1 MLDII
6 SIGDCTLDVFLDIDE
21 ATVSCEIKREQ
32 CLICFDYADKIPVK
46 RLTKIPS
53 AGNAGNNAVGSARLG
68 MNAGIYT
75 VIGNDRVGQEIKETF
90 RQEGVTTHYIRT
102 DSKHETNYST
112 VLNYNGERTILVYH
126 YERNYSLPKIPKT
139 KWLYYTSLGQGH
151 GHLNNQIV
159 KYLKKNPGTHLG
171 YNPGTHQLREGL
183 KNLKPVLK
191 KTEVLFVNKK
201 EAETIIG
208 KQNQTIKSLELA
220 LHELGVNNV
229 IITNGPDGAYA
240 YNGINHYHLPIFEKY
255 KAIER
260 TGAGDAFSTGVIA
273 GLFWG
278 KPIDEALR
286 WGSANSSSVIQY
298 IGPQKGLLTKTK
310 MKKFLKENPK
320 PKTQML

>member
-32 CLICFDYADKIPVK
+32 CLICFNYADKIPVK

-53 AGNAGNNAVGSARLG
+53 AGNAGNNAVGSSRLG
-68 MNAGIYT
+68 MKAGIYT
-75 VIGNDRVGQEIKETF
+75 VIGNDRVGREIKETF
-90 RQEGVTTHYIRT
+90 HRENVATHYIRT
-102 DSKHETNYST
+102 DPKHETNYST

-126 YERNYSLPKIPKT
+126 YKRNYTLPKLAKT

-151 GHLNNQIV
+151 GRLNNEII
-159 KYLKKNPGTHLG
+159 KYLKDNPGTHLG
-171 YNPGTHQLREGL
+171 YNPGTHQLRENRGSL
-183 KNLKPVLK
+183 KQVLK

-201 EAETIIG
+201 EAGIIVG
-208 KQNQTIKSLELA
+208 KRGQTIKSLELA
-220 LHELGVNNV
+220 LHAMGAHNV
-229 IITNGPDGAYA
+229 VITNGADGAYA
-240 YNGINHYHLPIFEKY
+240 YDGINHYHLPIFK
-255 KAIER
+255 KFTAIER

-273 GLFWG
+273 ALFWG

-298 IGPQKGLLTKTK
+298 IGPQEGLLTKSK
-310 MKKFLKENPK
+310 IQKFLKDNPT
-320 PKTQML
+320 PKTKIL